1 MMAHIKILA
10 SKNTTNAHKQKPRNA
25 MYQVAAAHGSHER
38 TTEYRIHC
46 SKRAVQIPGRSTPD
60 KYKPLQVGNEHSK
73 K

>member
-10 SKNTTNAHKQKPRNA
+10 STNQQTHTKNTRTA

-46 SKRAVQIPGRSTPD
+46 SKKAVQIPGRSTPD
-60 KYKPLQVGNEHSK
+60 KYKPLQVGNKHSK